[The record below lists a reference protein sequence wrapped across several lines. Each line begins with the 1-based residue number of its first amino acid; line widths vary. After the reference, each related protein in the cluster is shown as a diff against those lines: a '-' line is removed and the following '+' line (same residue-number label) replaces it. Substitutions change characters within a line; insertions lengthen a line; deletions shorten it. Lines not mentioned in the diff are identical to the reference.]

1 MSSINAFESS
11 LGALRTGQTA
21 VIREIQSGSDISSA
35 LRLMEMGLIEGA
47 RVELLHEAPF
57 GGDPIV
63 VRSRGTLIALR
74 RSEAMKV
81 RIELADSTDGQP
93 A

>member
-1 MSSINAFESS
+1 MNAENAEFQ
-11 LGALRTGQTA
+11 LGTLRAGQSG
-21 VIREIQSGSDISSA
+21 VIREIQTGGDVPAA

-47 RVELLHEAPF
+47 QVDVLHEAPF

-74 RSEAMKV
+74 RSEAMRV
-81 RIELADSTDGQP
+81 RIELSSRAGT
-93 A
+93 